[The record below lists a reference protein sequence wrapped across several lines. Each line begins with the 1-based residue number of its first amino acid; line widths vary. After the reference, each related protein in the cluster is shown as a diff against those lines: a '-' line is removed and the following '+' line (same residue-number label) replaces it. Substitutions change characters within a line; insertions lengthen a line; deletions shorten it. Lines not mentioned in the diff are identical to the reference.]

1 MRFLV
6 MWLAAIALVAL
17 GSPAHA
23 AWYEA
28 KSKHFIIYADDKP
41 ERVSRFAERLERF
54 DAAVRFVRR
63 MEDLPL
69 TDSAR
74 LRVYVLRSES
84 AVAKLIGD
92 SSARGMYEAR
102 MSGAVA
108 FVPRSAGGTSDWDL
122 DTEEIFFHEYA
133 HHLQLQF
140 ASVAMPEWV
149 VEGFAEFFATAK
161 IEKDGSVLLGS
172 FPIYRSSFLDD
183 DGGLTL
189 EQMLGSTYATLNDVQ
204 SNALYGRGWA
214 LMHFLSFAKGRNGQL
229 DQYLGG
235 IQKGMS
241 PLDSAKAAFGDL
253 NLLKKELRY
262 YGRESL
268 TGFRVPAKDISIGPI
283 ALREM
288 TDGEAA
294 IMPIHIRSTRGV
306 TEKEAP
312 EIAAAARRVAQSY
325 PKDPFVQTVLAEA
338 EYDANN
344 FSATEAA
351 ADRALAADPR
361 CVRAL
366 IYKGRAQMALAINRP
381 SSANWAAVR
390 SWFLK
395 ANKIDTENPEPLALF
410 FRTYDAAGE
419 KPTKNAVDALLYSV
433 ILAPQD
439 EGVRLMAVR
448 ELLVEN
454 RGPEA
459 RQMLAPLAYQPH
471 SEPEFRDAMVKLM
484 ATISSGDIK
493 AALLLMDD
501 DGKNVK
507 NGSET
512 AAAN

>member
-1 MRFLV
+1 MRFLM
-6 MWLAAIALVAL
+6 MWLAGLALVAL

-41 ERVSRFAERLERF
+41 ERIRRFAERLERF
-54 DAAVRFVRR
+54 DAAVRIVRE
-63 MEDLPL
+63 MEDPPL

-74 LRVYVLRSES
+74 LRVYVLRSEG

-172 FPIYRSSFLDD
+172 FPTYRSGALDD

-189 EQMLGSTYATLNDVQ
+189 EQMLGGTYTTLNDVQ
-204 SNALYGRGWA
+204 TNALYGRGWM
-214 LMHFLSFAKGRNGQL
+214 LMHLLTFDKARKEQLSH
-229 DQYLGG
+229 YVEG

-241 PLDSAKAAFGDL
+241 PLDSARAAFGDL
-253 NLLKKELRY
+253 NLLKKDLNR
-262 YGRESL
+262 YGRGSL
-268 TGFRVPAKDISIGPI
+268 TGYRVPAKDISIGAI
-283 ALREM
+283 ELRQM
-288 TDGEAA
+288 TAGESA
-294 IMPIHIRSTRGV
+294 IMPVHIRSTRGV

-312 EIAAAARRVAQSY
+312 QVAADARKAAQPY
-325 PKDPFVQTVLAEA
+325 PNDPFVQTALAEA
-338 EYDANN
+338 EYDADDY
-344 FSATEAA
+344 AAAEAA

-361 CVRAL
+361 YVRAL
-366 IYKGRAQMALAINRP
+366 IYKGRAQMALAIDHP
-381 SSANWAAVR
+381 SSANWINVR

-395 ANKIDTENPEPLALF
+395 ANKVDTENPEPLALF
-410 FRTYDAAGE
+410 YRTFDAAGQ
-419 KPTKNAVDALLYSV
+419 KPTKNAIDALFYSV

-439 EGVRLMAVR
+439 EGLRLMAVR

-459 RQMLAPLAYQPH
+459 KQMLAPLAYQPH
-471 SEPEFRDAMVKLM
+471 SDREFRDAMLKLM
-484 ATISSGDIK
+484 STISSGDTK
-493 AALLLMDD
+493 AALMLMDED
-501 DGKNVK
+501 DKNVK

-512 AAAN
+512 AAN